1 MTLQS
6 KERLLGLLVLLA
18 LSAIFLPMLLDG
30 DGARQGRLQAVLPA
44 APAAPEITHY
54 QPQYQSHPDTSELA
68 DPLPTPERLLRPP
81 PEPLL
86 EALPETSRLAP
97 SANPPSKP
105 EALTKSTMGKDVPVL
120 DRQGVPA
127 GWTLQLASFK
137 ERANAEALQQRLLKR
152 GYQAYIRDKGELSR
166 VFVGPDLQK
175 SIIDNIK
182 QTLKREFKLDGL
194 VLRFRP

>member
-44 APAAPEITHY
+44 APAAPGITHY
-54 QPQYQSHPDTSELA
+54 QPQYQPHLETTELA
-68 DPLPTPERLLRPP
+68 DPLPTPERSLRPP
-81 PEPLL
+81 PET
-86 EALPETSRLAP
+86 LPEPSKLAP
-97 SANPPSKP
+97 PANPPRKP
-105 EALTKSTMGKDVPVL
+105 MAVTKSTMGKDVPVL
-120 DRQGVPA
+120 DQQGVPT

-137 ERANAEALQQRLLKR
+137 ERANAEVLQQRLLKR

-175 SIIDNIK
+175 SIIDNLK
-182 QTLKREFKLDGL
+182 RTLKREFKLDGL

>member
-18 LSAIFLPMLLDG
+18 LAAIFLPMLLDG
-30 DGARQGRLQAVLPA
+30 DGARQGRLQAVLPE
-44 APAAPEITHY
+44 APAASEIIHY
-54 QPQYQSHPDTSELA
+54 QSQYQSHQDTSELA
-68 DPLPTPERLLRPP
+68 DPRPTPERSLRLP
-81 PEPLL
+81 PEPL
-86 EALPETSRLAP
+86 PETGTLALSVDAP
-97 SANPPSKP
+97 SEPPII
-105 EALTKSTMGKDVPVL
+105 TKSSLGAEMPVL
-120 DRQGVPA
+120 DQQGVPV

-152 GYQAYIRDKGELSR
+152 GYQAYIRDKGALSK

-175 SIIDNIK
+175 TAIDSLK
-182 QTLKREFKLDGL
+182 VELKREFKLDGL